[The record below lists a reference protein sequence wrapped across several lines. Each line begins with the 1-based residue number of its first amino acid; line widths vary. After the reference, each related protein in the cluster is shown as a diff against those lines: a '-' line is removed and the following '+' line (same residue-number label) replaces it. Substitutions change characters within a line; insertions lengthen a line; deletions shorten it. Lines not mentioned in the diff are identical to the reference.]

1 VKDKDT
7 IALFIDADNAPARKI
22 ETVLSELALYG
33 VVNIR
38 KAYGN
43 WKNANLKPWEDVLHE
58 YAIQPVQQLTWPKAK
73 TLLTWHWSLT

>member
-1 VKDKDT
+1 MKDKDT

-38 KAYGN
+38 KVYGN
-43 WKNANLKPWEDVLHE
+43 WKNANLKPWE
-58 YAIQPVQQLTWPKAK
+58 
-73 TLLTWHWSLT
+73 